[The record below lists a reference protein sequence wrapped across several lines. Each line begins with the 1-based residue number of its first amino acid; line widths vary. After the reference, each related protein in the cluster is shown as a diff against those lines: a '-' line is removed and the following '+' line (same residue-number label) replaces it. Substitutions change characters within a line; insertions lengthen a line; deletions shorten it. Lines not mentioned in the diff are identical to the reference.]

1 MEKQII
7 ILGNTEFSEELYQVM
22 SVEGLSVKGFT
33 VDNEYLKSP
42 SFCGLP
48 NYPFEAIQKEVDMET
63 VEIAL
68 ALGYSEMNN
77 VRKRKYEE
85 CKKRHFN
92 VATFCSKKAFV
103 YAKSIGE
110 GSIIMPSAYVG
121 PSVSLGVCNVL
132 KAGVYLPHHNII
144 GCYNWLAPRCTFGG
158 SAVIGNN
165 CFLGLCTTVRNS
177 VRIADFTFSAANA
190 YIHKDTESC
199 GVYMGIPA
207 KKVLNKSSI
216 EIIKHV

>member
-1 MEKQII
+1 MKKQII

-92 VATFCSKKAFV
+92 VATFCSNKAIV
-103 YAKSIGE
+103 YAKTIGE
-110 GSIIMPSAYVG
+110 GCIIMPSAYVG
-121 PSVSLGVCNVL
+121 PFARLGICNVL
-132 KAGVYLPHHNII
+132 KSGVNLPHHNII
-144 GCYNWLAPRCTFGG
+144 GNYNWFAGCKFGG
-158 SAVIGNN
+158 SAIVGNN

-177 VRIADFTFSAANA
+177 IRIADYTFSAANT
-190 YIHKDTESC
+190 YLHKDTEAF
-199 GVYMGIPA
+199 GVYMGVPA
-207 KKVLNKSSI
+207 KKTLNKSSM